1 MRNDG
6 ARIRGFTLIEILVVL
21 VIMAIVISLAVL
33 SINVTGRD
41 TQIDQEGQRIEGLLE
56 MLHERALIEGHDFGL
71 RLEPAAYE
79 FLAYDTRRS
88 LWVPLDQEREFRRR
102 TLPSGLVFQLELDSR
117 QVVLQPIDP
126 NLSSDATPPAPQLA
140 VAASGDSTPF
150 RITLL
155 RDETQARALISGD
168 SLGKLTLRSSDQPNL
183 PDKPEKPEKP
193 S

>member
-102 TLPSGLVFQLELDSR
+102 TLPPGLVFQLELDSR

>member
-1 MRNDG
+1 MRNGD

-33 SINVTGRD
+33 SVNVTGRD
-41 TQIDQEGQRIEGLLE
+41 TQVDQESQRIEGLLE

-71 RLEPAAYE
+71 RLEPTAYE
-79 FLAYDTRRS
+79 FLAYDTRRN

-102 TLPSGLVFQLELDSR
+102 TLAPGLSFLLELDSR
-117 QVVLQPIDP
+117 QVVLEAKDP
-126 NLSSDATPPAPQLA
+126 NLTTDTPPPPQLA
-140 VAASGDSTPF
+140 IAASGDSTPF

-155 RDETQARALISGD
+155 RNDTQARALVSGD
-168 SLGKLTLRSSDQPNL
+168 SLGRLTRRGSDQADL
-183 PDKPEKPEKP
+183 PDKA